1 MGFRCRRCGVQ
12 NSRNRSYNVSVPPNE
27 TGQTAKSCRCTSV
40 VTERHSPPTSGK
52 NGGAET
58 AWADSPEWL
67 RPGKT
72 NGAPAEKNQP
82 VRLQFLQFDH
92 VFVVSLISTF
102 SCTLHF
108 PIFQNFLVTELHF
121 FRKSDHIP
129 DPDHHAL
136 ILPLFGSL
144 CFLQAVRQQ
153 KSALR
158 SGLRAGKAAVLLPHR
173 RRML

>member
-1 MGFRCRRCGVQ
+1 M
-12 NSRNRSYNVSVPPNE
+12 SVPPNE

-40 VTERHSPPTSGK
+40 VSERHSPPTSGK

-121 FRKSDHIP
+121 FRKSGSRK
-129 DPDHHAL
+129 AL
-136 ILPLFGSL
+136 CGLDCVPGKLLCYCRIAAECCNPLLKRFKDVYRPPFQPSVTMPSR
-144 CFLQAVRQQ
+144 QASFRHTSGNPLA
-153 KSALR
+153 SASR
-158 SGLRAGKAAVLLPHR
+158 
-173 RRML
+173 